1 MLLKRFKYNGDV
13 RDMQHKTITNE
24 INVNEEEDILII
36 QNIINISLYKLIE
49 VGELSKKFIYTFIL
63 TYIIYY
69 IQCVLTL
76 CVVVVVN

>member
-1 MLLKRFKYNGDV
+1 
-13 RDMQHKTITNE
+13 MQHKTITNE

>member
-49 VGELSKKFIYTFIL
+49 VGELSKKIYLYF
-63 TYIIYY
+63 YINLYY
-69 IQCVLTL
+69 ILYTVCVNVM
-76 CVVVVVN
+76 CCCCC